1 MLAPIVR
8 VVTETEGEAMN
19 EYLAGVLSAAS
30 GAEIVKLEPR
40 GEGLVVTYRVGDRIY
55 RVQFDELKGA

>member
-1 MLAPIVR
+1 
-8 VVTETEGEAMN
+8 MN